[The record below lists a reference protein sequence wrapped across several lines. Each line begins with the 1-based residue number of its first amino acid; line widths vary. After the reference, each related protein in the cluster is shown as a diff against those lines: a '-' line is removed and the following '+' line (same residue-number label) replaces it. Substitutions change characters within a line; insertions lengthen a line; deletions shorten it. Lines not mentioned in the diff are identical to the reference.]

1 MYLCSLNKYDIA
13 MSKKL
18 FFNNFRNFISQY
30 KRVVIVS
37 HVNPDGDAIGSS
49 LAFYYFLLKFG
60 IDAKVI
66 IPNDF
71 PSFLAWMPGVENIL
85 TYDKNPEKGLEYLNN
100 ADLICYL
107 DFNHPSRTGLVHN
120 DLCHCKKTPRLLIDH
135 HRDTDYS
142 QFAMYLSEAE
152 TSSTSELVAELIQ
165 YHGFEKYLDDK
176 IATCLLVGIMT
187 DTGSFAH
194 SIYHPET
201 FEICGKMI
209 SPTVDYQL
217 IHSKIYNTFS
227 ENRLRLLGYCI
238 SNRMTTLNEYH
249 TAYIYLTKSDLET
262 YNYQVGDTEGVVN
275 FPLMIDNI
283 KMAVLIT
290 ERQGVIRFSFRSKG
304 DFSVHELAKA
314 HFNGGGHTNAAG
326 GTLECGIEQAIE
338 KFLDVLPQYKSLLNQ

>member
-1 MYLCSLNKYDIA
+1 
-13 MSKKL
+13 MSKQL
-18 FFNNFRNFISQY
+18 FFNKFQEFISQY
-30 KRVVIVS
+30 KKVVIVS
-37 HVNPDGDAIGSS
+37 HVNPDGDAVGSS
-49 LAFYYFLLKFG
+49 LAFYFFLLKFG
-60 IDAKVI
+60 IDVKII

-71 PSFLAWMPGVENIL
+71 PSFLSWMPGIENIL
-85 TYDKNPEKGLEYLNN
+85 IFDKNSEKGVEYLNA

-142 QFAMYLSEAE
+142 QFVMYLSEAE

-165 YHGFEKYLDDK
+165 YHGFDKYLDDK

-201 FEICGKMI
+201 FDICGKLI
-209 SPTVDYQL
+209 SPSVDYQL

-227 ENRLRLLGYCI
+227 ENRLRLLGFSI
-238 SNRMTTLNEYH
+238 SNRMTTLDEYH
-249 TAYIYLTKSDLET
+249 TAYIYLTKADLESF
-262 YNYQVGDTEGVVN
+262 NYQVGDTEGVVN
-275 FPLMIDNI
+275 FPLMIDEI
-283 KMAVLIT
+283 RMAVLIT

-304 DFSVHELAKA
+304 DFSVHELARA

-326 GTLECGIEQAIE
+326 GTLECSIDEAIK
-338 KFLDVLPQYKSLLNQ
+338 KFLDVLPQYKALLNK

>member
-1 MYLCSLNKYDIA
+1 
-13 MSKKL
+13 MSKQL
-18 FFNNFRNFISQY
+18 FFNRFKDFVLQY
-30 KRVVIVS
+30 KHVVIVS

-49 LAFYYFLLKFG
+49 LALYYFLLKLG
-60 IDAKVI
+60 IDAKVV

-71 PSFLAWMPGVENIL
+71 PSFLSWMPGIDNIL
-85 TYDKNPEKGLEYLNN
+85 IFDKNTEKGVELLNS
-100 ADLICYL
+100 ADLICFL
-107 DFNHPSRTGLVHN
+107 DFNHPSRTGLMHN
-120 DLCHCKKTPRLLIDH
+120 DLCHCKNTPKLLIDH
-135 HRDTDYS
+135 HRDADYS
-142 QFAMYLSEAE
+142 QFAEYLSEVE

-165 YHGFEKYLDDK
+165 YHGFDKYLDDK

-201 FEICGKMI
+201 FEICGKLI
-209 SPTVDYQL
+209 SPDVNYQL
-217 IHSKIYNTFS
+217 IHSKVYNTFS
-227 ENRLRLLGYCI
+227 ESRLRLLGYSI
-238 SNRMTTLNEYH
+238 SNRMTTLEEYN
-249 TAYIYLTKSDLET
+249 TAYIYLKKSDLEM

-326 GTLECGIEQAIE
+326 GTLECSIDQAI
-338 KFLDVLPQYKSLLNQ
+338 KQFLDVLPQYKSLLNKC

>member
-1 MYLCSLNKYDIA
+1 
-13 MSKKL
+13 MSKQL
-18 FFNNFRNFISQY
+18 FFNKFRELLSQY
-30 KRVVIVS
+30 KHVVIVS

-71 PSFLAWMPGVENIL
+71 PSFLAWMPGIDNIL
-85 TYDKNPEKGLEYLNN
+85 VFDKNSEKGVEYLNS

-120 DLCHCKKTPRLLIDH
+120 DLCHCKKTPKWLIDH
-135 HRDTDYS
+135 HRDADYS
-142 QFAMYLSEAE
+142 QFEAYLSEVE

-165 YHGFEKYLDDK
+165 YHGFDKFLDDN

-209 SPTVDYQL
+209 SPTVNYQL

-227 ENRLRLLGYCI
+227 ENRLRLLGYSI

-249 TAYIYLTKSDLET
+249 TAYIYLTKADLERF
-262 YNYQVGDTEGVVN
+262 NYQVGDTEGVVN

-290 ERQGVIRFSFRSKG
+290 ERQGVIRFSFRSKD

-326 GTLECGIEQAIE
+326 GTLDCSIEQAID
-338 KFLDVLPQYKSLLNQ
+338 KFLKVLPQYKTLLNK

>member
-1 MYLCSLNKYDIA
+1 MRNQ
-13 MSKKL
+13 L
-18 FFNNFRNFISQY
+18 FFNTFKEFINHF
-30 KRVVIVS
+30 KRVVILT

-49 LAFYYFLLKFG
+49 LAFFFFLEKLG

-66 IPNDF
+66 VPNDF
-71 PSFLAWMPGVENIL
+71 PGFLSWMPGVDKIL
-85 TYDKNPEKGLEYLNN
+85 IFDKNSEKGVEYLNN

-120 DLCHCKKTPRLLIDH
+120 DLCHCTKTPRLLIDH
-135 HRDTDYS
+135 HRDADFS
-142 QFAMYLSEAE
+142 QFERYLSEVE

-165 YHGFEKYLDDK
+165 YHGFEKYLDDN

-194 SIYHPET
+194 SIFHPQT
-201 FEICGKMI
+201 FEICGKLI
-209 SPTVDYQL
+209 SPTVNYQL
-217 IHSKIYNTFS
+217 IHNKIYNTFS

-238 SNRMTTLNEYH
+238 SNRMTVLEEYH
-249 TAYIYLTKSDLET
+249 TAYIYLNKQDLEN

-290 ERQGVIRFSFRSKG
+290 ERQGVIRFSFRSKD
-304 DFSVHELAKA
+304 DFSVHELAAA
-314 HFNGGGHTNAAG
+314 HFNGGGHINAAG
-326 GTLECGIEQAIE
+326 GTLDCSLADAID
-338 KFLDVLPQYKSLLNQ
+338 KFLAILPQYKALLNK

>member
-1 MYLCSLNKYDIA
+1 
-13 MSKKL
+13 MSKQL
-18 FFNNFRNFISQY
+18 FFNKFSEFVKQY

-49 LAFYYFLLKFG
+49 LGLYYFLLKFG
-60 IDAKVI
+60 IDVKII

-71 PSFLAWMPGVENIL
+71 PLFLSWMPGVDDIL
-85 TYDKNPEKGLEYLNN
+85 VFDKNQEKGAEYLNN
-100 ADLICYL
+100 AELICYL

-120 DLCHCKKTPRLLIDH
+120 DLCHCTKTPKLLIDH
-135 HRDTDYS
+135 HRDADFS
-142 QFAMYLSEAE
+142 QFAMYLSEVE

-165 YHGFEKYLDDK
+165 YHGFDKYLDDN

-209 SPTVDYQL
+209 SPSVDYQL

-227 ENRLRLLGYCI
+227 ENRLRLLGYSI
-238 SNRMTTLNEYH
+238 SSRMTILNEYH
-249 TAYIYLTKSDLET
+249 TAYIYLTKADLEMFD
-262 YNYQVGDTEGVVN
+262 YQVGDTEGVVN

-304 DFSVHELAKA
+304 DFSVHELARA
-314 HFNGGGHTNAAG
+314 HFNGGGHTNATG
-326 GTLECGIEQAIE
+326 GTLECSIDQAIK
-338 KFLDVLPQYKSLLNQ
+338 KFLEVLPEYKSLKIK

>member
-1 MYLCSLNKYDIA
+1 MSKQLFLNK
-13 MSKKL
+13 
-18 FFNNFRNFISQY
+18 FQEFITQY

-49 LAFYYFLLKFG
+49 LAFYFFLLKLG
-60 IDAKVI
+60 IDVKVI

-71 PSFLAWMPGVENIL
+71 PLFLSWMPGIDDIL
-85 TYDKNPEKGLEYLNN
+85 IFDKNTDKGVEYLNS

-120 DLCHCKKTPRLLIDH
+120 DLCHCTKTPRLLIDH
-135 HRDTDYS
+135 HRDTDFS
-142 QFAMYLSEAE
+142 QFAMYLSEVE
-152 TSSTSELVAELIQ
+152 TSSTSELVAEVIQ
-165 YHGFEKYLDDK
+165 YHGFDKYLDDN

-187 DTGSFAH
+187 DTGSFSH

-201 FEICGKMI
+201 FEICGKLI

-227 ENRLRLLGYCI
+227 ENRLRLLGHCI
-238 SNRMTTLNEYH
+238 NNRMTVLKEYH
-249 TAYIYLTKSDLET
+249 TAYIYLSKSDLEAFD
-262 YNYQVGDTEGVVN
+262 YQVGDTEGVVN
-275 FPLMIDNI
+275 FPLMIDDV
-283 KMAVLIT
+283 KMSVLIT

-304 DFSVHELAKA
+304 EFSVHEVAKD

-326 GTLECGIEQAIE
+326 GTLNCTIEQAIKE
-338 KFLDVLPQYKSLLNQ
+338 FLKVLPQYKTLLNQ

>member
-1 MYLCSLNKYDIA
+1 
-13 MSKKL
+13 MSKEL
-18 FFNNFRNFISQY
+18 FFNKFQEFITQY

-60 IDAKVI
+60 IDVKVI

-71 PSFLAWMPGVENIL
+71 PSFLSWMPGIENVLIF
-85 TYDKNPEKGLEYLNN
+85 DKNSEKGVEYLNA

-107 DFNHPSRTGLVHN
+107 DFNHPSRTGLIHN
-120 DLCHCKKTPRLLIDH
+120 DLCHCTKTPKILIDH

-142 QFAMYLSEAE
+142 QFVGYLSEAE

-165 YHGFEKYLDDK
+165 YHGFDKYLDDK

-187 DTGSFAH
+187 DTGSFSH

-201 FEICGKMI
+201 FEICGRLI
-209 SPTVDYQL
+209 SNDVDYQL

-238 SNRMTTLNEYH
+238 SNRMTTLKEYH
-249 TAYIYLTKSDLET
+249 TAYIYLTKADLAA
-262 YNYQVGDTEGVVN
+262 YDYQVGDTEGVVN
-275 FPLMIDNI
+275 FPLMIDDI

-304 DFSVHELAKA
+304 DFSVHELARA

-326 GTLECGIEQAIE
+326 GTLECGIEEAIAE
-338 KFLDVLPQYKSLLNQ
+338 FLNVLPQYKELLNK

>member
-1 MYLCSLNKYDIA
+1 
-13 MSKKL
+13 MSKQL

-165 YHGFEKYLDDK
+165 YHGFENYLDDK

>member
-1 MYLCSLNKYDIA
+1 
-13 MSKKL
+13 MSKQL
-18 FFNNFRNFISQY
+18 FFNKFQEFISQY
-30 KRVVIVS
+30 KKVVIVS
-37 HVNPDGDAIGSS
+37 HVNPDGDAVGSS

-60 IDAKVI
+60 IDVKII

-71 PSFLAWMPGVENIL
+71 PSFLSWMPGIENIL
-85 TYDKNPEKGLEYLNN
+85 IFDKNSEKGVEYLNA

-142 QFAMYLSEAE
+142 QFVMYLSEAE

-165 YHGFEKYLDDK
+165 YHGFDKYLDDK
-176 IATCLLVGIMT
+176 VATCLLVGIMT

-209 SPTVDYQL
+209 SPSVDYQL

-227 ENRLRLLGYCI
+227 ENRLRLLGFSI
-238 SNRMTTLNEYH
+238 SNRMTTLDEYH
-249 TAYIYLTKSDLET
+249 TAYIYLTKADLESF
-262 YNYQVGDTEGVVN
+262 NYQVGDTEGVVN
-275 FPLMIDNI
+275 YPLMIDGI
-283 KMAVLIT
+283 RMAVLIT

-304 DFSVHELAKA
+304 NFSVHELARA

-326 GTLECGIEQAIE
+326 GTLECCIDEAIR
-338 KFLDVLPQYKSLLNQ
+338 KFLDVLPQYKALLNR

>member
-1 MYLCSLNKYDIA
+1 
-13 MSKKL
+13 MSKQL
-18 FFNNFRNFISQY
+18 FFNKFQEFITQF

-71 PSFLAWMPGVENIL
+71 PSFLAWMPGIKDIL
-85 TYDKNPEKGLEYLNN
+85 IYDKNTEKGVEYLNS

-120 DLCHCKKTPRLLIDH
+120 DLCHCTKTPRLLIDH

-142 QFAMYLSEAE
+142 QFVAYLSEVE

-165 YHGFEKYLDDK
+165 YHGFEKYLDDN

-194 SIYHPET
+194 SIYHSET

-227 ENRLRLLGYCI
+227 ESRLRLLGYCI
-238 SNRMTTLNEYH
+238 SNRMTVLKEYH
-249 TAYIYLTKSDLET
+249 TAYIYLNKSDLAT

-275 FPLMIDNI
+275 FPLMIDDI
-283 KMAVLIT
+283 IMSVLIT
-290 ERQGVIRFSFRSKG
+290 ERQDVIRFSFRSKG
-304 DFSVHELAKA
+304 EFSVHEVARE

-326 GTLECGIEQAIE
+326 GTLNCTIEQAIE
-338 KFLDVLPQYKSLLNQ
+338 AFLKVLPQYKSLLNK

>member
-1 MYLCSLNKYDIA
+1 
-13 MSKKL
+13 MSKQL
-18 FFNNFRNFISQY
+18 FFNKFQEFISQY
-30 KRVVIVS
+30 KKVVIVS
-37 HVNPDGDAIGSS
+37 HVNPDGDAVGSS
-49 LAFYYFLLKFG
+49 LAFYFFLLKFG
-60 IDAKVI
+60 IDVKII

-71 PSFLAWMPGVENIL
+71 PSFLSWMPGIENIL
-85 TYDKNPEKGLEYLNN
+85 IFDKNSEKGVEYLNA

-142 QFAMYLSEAE
+142 QFVMYLSEAE

-165 YHGFEKYLDDK
+165 YHGFDKYLDDK

-201 FEICGKMI
+201 FDICGKLI
-209 SPTVDYQL
+209 SPSVDYQL

-227 ENRLRLLGYCI
+227 ENRLRLLGFSI
-238 SNRMTTLNEYH
+238 SNRMTTLDEYH
-249 TAYIYLTKSDLET
+249 TAYIYLTKADLESF
-262 YNYQVGDTEGVVN
+262 NYQVGDTEGVVN
-275 FPLMIDNI
+275 YPLMIDGI
-283 KMAVLIT
+283 RMAVLIT

-304 DFSVHELAKA
+304 DFSVHELARA

-326 GTLECGIEQAIE
+326 GTLECSIDEAIR
-338 KFLDVLPQYKSLLNQ
+338 KFLDVLPQYKALLNR

>member
-1 MYLCSLNKYDIA
+1 
-13 MSKKL
+13 MSKQL
-18 FFNNFRNFISQY
+18 FFNKFQEFITQY

-37 HVNPDGDAIGSS
+37 HVNPDGDAVGSS
-49 LAFYYFLLKFG
+49 LAFYYFLMKFG
-60 IDAKVI
+60 IDVKII

-71 PSFLAWMPGVENIL
+71 PSFLSWMPGIENIL
-85 TYDKNPEKGLEYLNN
+85 IFDKNSEKGVEYLNA

-120 DLCHCKKTPRLLIDH
+120 DLCHCTKTPKLLIDH

-165 YHGFEKYLDDK
+165 YHGFDKYLDEK

-194 SIYHPET
+194 SIYHPST
-201 FEICGKMI
+201 FEICGKLV
-209 SPTVDYQL
+209 SQNVDYQL

-238 SNRMTTLNEYH
+238 SNRMITLNDYH
-249 TAYIYLTKSDLET
+249 TAYIYLTKADLESF
-262 YNYQVGDTEGVVN
+262 NYQVGDTEGVVN
-275 FPLMIDNI
+275 YPLMIDGI

-304 DFSVHELAKA
+304 DFSVHEMARA

-326 GTLECGIEQAIE
+326 GTLDCSIEDAIQ
-338 KFLDVLPQYKSLLNQ
+338 KFLDVLPQYGSLLDK

>member
-1 MYLCSLNKYDIA
+1 
-13 MSKKL
+13 MSKQL

-49 LAFYYFLLKFG
+49 LAFYYFLLKLG

-100 ADLICYL
+100 AELICYL

-142 QFAMYLSEAE
+142 QFAMYMSEAE

-338 KFLDVLPQYKSLLNQ
+338 KFLDVLPQYKSLLNR

>member
-1 MYLCSLNKYDIA
+1 MSKQLFLNK
-13 MSKKL
+13 
-18 FFNNFRNFISQY
+18 FREFITQY

-49 LAFYYFLLKFG
+49 LAFYFFLLKLG

-71 PSFLAWMPGVENIL
+71 PSFLSWMPGIDDIL
-85 TYDKNPEKGLEYLNN
+85 IYDKNTEKGVDYLNS

-120 DLCHCKKTPRLLIDH
+120 DLCHCTKTPRLLIDH
-135 HRDTDYS
+135 HRDTDFS
-142 QFAMYLSEAE
+142 QFAMYLSEVE
-152 TSSTSELVAELIQ
+152 TSSTSELVAEVVQ
-165 YHGFEKYLDDK
+165 YHGFDKYLDDN

-187 DTGSFAH
+187 DTSSFSH

-227 ENRLRLLGYCI
+227 ENRLRLLGHCI
-238 SNRMTTLNEYH
+238 NNRMTVLKEYH
-249 TAYIYLTKSDLET
+249 TAYIYLSKSDLET
-262 YNYQVGDTEGVVN
+262 FDYLVGDTEGVVN
-275 FPLMIDNI
+275 FPLMIDDV
-283 KMAVLIT
+283 KMSVLIT

-304 DFSVHELAKA
+304 EFSVHEVAKD

-326 GTLECGIEQAIE
+326 GTLNCTIEQAIKE
-338 KFLDVLPQYKSLLNQ
+338 FLKVLPQYKTLLNK

>member
-1 MYLCSLNKYDIA
+1 
-13 MSKKL
+13 MSKQL
-18 FFNNFRNFISQY
+18 FFNKFQEFITQY

-37 HVNPDGDAIGSS
+37 HVNPDGDAVGSS
-49 LAFYYFLLKFG
+49 LAFYYFLMKFG
-60 IDAKVI
+60 IDVKII

-71 PSFLAWMPGVENIL
+71 PSFLSWMPGIENIL
-85 TYDKNPEKGLEYLNN
+85 IFDKNSEKGVEYLNA

-120 DLCHCKKTPRLLIDH
+120 DLCHCTKTPKLLIDH

-165 YHGFEKYLDDK
+165 YHGFDKYLDEK

-194 SIYHPET
+194 SIYHPST
-201 FEICGKMI
+201 FEICGKLV
-209 SPTVDYQL
+209 SSKVDYQL

-238 SNRMTTLNEYH
+238 SNRMITLNDYH
-249 TAYIYLTKSDLET
+249 TAYIYLTKADLESF
-262 YNYQVGDTEGVVN
+262 NYQVGDTEGVVN
-275 FPLMIDNI
+275 YPLMIDGI

-304 DFSVHELAKA
+304 DFSVHEMARA

-326 GTLECGIEQAIE
+326 GTLDCSIEDAIQ
-338 KFLDVLPQYKSLLNQ
+338 KFLDVLPQYGSLLDK

>member
-1 MYLCSLNKYDIA
+1 
-13 MSKKL
+13 MSKQL
-18 FFNNFRNFISQY
+18 FFNKFQEFISQY
-30 KRVVIVS
+30 KKVVIVS
-37 HVNPDGDAIGSS
+37 HVNPDGDAVGSS

-60 IDAKVI
+60 IDVKII

-71 PSFLAWMPGVENIL
+71 PSFLSWMPGIENIL
-85 TYDKNPEKGLEYLNN
+85 IFDKNSEKGVEYLNA

-142 QFAMYLSEAE
+142 QFVMYLSEAE

-165 YHGFEKYLDDK
+165 YHGFDKYLDDK

-209 SPTVDYQL
+209 SPSVDYQL

-227 ENRLRLLGYCI
+227 ENRLRLLGFSI
-238 SNRMTTLNEYH
+238 SNRMTTLDEYH
-249 TAYIYLTKSDLET
+249 TAYIYLTKADLESF
-262 YNYQVGDTEGVVN
+262 NYQVGDTEGVVN
-275 FPLMIDNI
+275 YPLMIDGI
-283 KMAVLIT
+283 RMAVLIT

-304 DFSVHELAKA
+304 DFSVHELARA

-326 GTLECGIEQAIE
+326 GTLECSIDEAIR
-338 KFLDVLPQYKSLLNQ
+338 KFLDVLPQYKALLNR

>member
-1 MYLCSLNKYDIA
+1 
-13 MSKKL
+13 MSKQL
-18 FFNNFRNFISQY
+18 FFNKFQEFISKY
-30 KRVVIVS
+30 KKVVIVS

-49 LAFYYFLLKFG
+49 LAFYFFLKKFG
-60 IDAKVI
+60 KDVKII

-71 PSFLAWMPGVENIL
+71 PSFLSWMPGIENIL
-85 TYDKNPEKGLEYLNN
+85 IFDKNPEKGVEYLND
-100 ADLICYL
+100 AELICYL

-120 DLCHCKKTPRLLIDH
+120 DLCHCNKTPRLLIDH

-142 QFAMYLSEAE
+142 QFAMYLSEFE
-152 TSSTSELVAELIQ
+152 TSSTAELVAELIQ
-165 YHGFEKYLDDK
+165 YHGFDKYLDEN

-201 FEICGKMI
+201 FGICGKLI
-209 SPTVDYQL
+209 TTKVDYQL

-227 ENRLRLLGYCI
+227 ENRLRLLGFSI
-238 SNRMTTLNEYH
+238 SNRMTILDEYH

-262 YNYQVGDTEGVVN
+262 FNYQVGDTEGVVN
-275 FPLMIDNI
+275 YPLMIDGI

-304 DFSVHELAKA
+304 DFSVHELSRA

-326 GTLECGIEQAIE
+326 GTLECSIEEAIQ
-338 KFLDVLPQYKSLLNQ
+338 KFLDVLPEYKTLLNK

>member
-1 MYLCSLNKYDIA
+1 
-13 MSKKL
+13 MSKQL
-18 FFNNFRNFISQY
+18 FFNKFKEIISQY
-30 KRVVIVS
+30 KHVVIVS

-49 LAFYYFLLKFG
+49 LAFYYFLLKLG

-66 IPNDF
+66 IPNDY
-71 PSFLAWMPGVENIL
+71 PSFLSWMPGIGDIL
-85 TYDKNPEKGLEYLNN
+85 IFDKNQEKGVEYLNS

-120 DLCHCKKTPRLLIDH
+120 DLCHFKRTPRLLIDH
-135 HRDTDYS
+135 HRDADYS
-142 QFAMYLSEAE
+142 QFVAYLSEVE

-165 YHGFEKYLDDK
+165 HQGFDKYLDDN

-201 FEICGKMI
+201 FEICGSMI

-238 SNRMTTLNEYH
+238 SNRMKTLDEYK
-249 TAYIYLTKSDLET
+249 TAYIYLTKADLESFD
-262 YNYQVGDTEGVVN
+262 YQVGDTEGVVN

-304 DFSVHELAKA
+304 DFSVHELAKT

-326 GTLECGIEQAIE
+326 GTLDCDMEQAIDT
-338 KFLDVLPQYKSLLNQ
+338 FLNVLPQYKELLNK

>member
-1 MYLCSLNKYDIA
+1 
-13 MSKKL
+13 MSKEL
-18 FFNNFRNFISQY
+18 FFNNFRSFISKY
-30 KRVVIVS
+30 KKVVIVS

-49 LAFYYFLLKFG
+49 LAFYFFLQKFG
-60 IDAKVI
+60 IDVKII

-71 PSFLAWMPGVENIL
+71 PSFLAWMPGIENIL
-85 TYDKNPEKGLEYLNN
+85 VFDKNSEKGVEYLNA
-100 ADLICYL
+100 ADLICYI

-120 DLCHCKKTPRLLIDH
+120 DLCHCSKTPKMLIDH

-142 QFAMYLSEAE
+142 QFEAYLSELE
-152 TSSTSELVAELIQ
+152 TSSTAELVAELIQ
-165 YHGFEKYLDDK
+165 SQGFDKYLDDK

-201 FEICGKMI
+201 FEICGKLI

-227 ENRLRLLGYCI
+227 ENRLRLLGYSI
-238 SNRMTTLNEYH
+238 SERMVTLDEYH
-249 TAYIYLTKSDLET
+249 TAYIYLTKADLERF
-262 YNYQVGDTEGVVN
+262 NYQVGDTEGVVN

-304 DFSVHELAKA
+304 DFSVHEVARA

-326 GTLECGIEQAIE
+326 GTLECSIEQAIE
-338 KFLDVLPQYKSLLNQ
+338 KLLAVLPQYKALLNK

>member
-1 MYLCSLNKYDIA
+1 
-13 MSKKL
+13 MSKQL
-18 FFNNFRNFISQY
+18 FFNKFQEFISQY

-37 HVNPDGDAIGSS
+37 HVNTDGDAIGSS

-60 IDAKVI
+60 IDVKVI

-71 PSFLAWMPGVENIL
+71 PSFLGWMPGIENIL
-85 TYDKNPEKGLEYLNN
+85 IYDKNSEKGLEYLNN

-120 DLCHCKKTPRLLIDH
+120 DLCHCKKAPRLLIDH

-165 YHGFEKYLDDK
+165 YHGFDKYMDDK

-209 SPTVDYQL
+209 SPNVDYQL

-238 SNRMTTLNEYH
+238 SNRMTTLDEYH
-249 TAYIYLTKSDLET
+249 AAYIYLTNSDLET

-304 DFSVHELAKA
+304 DFSVHELARA

-326 GTLECGIEQAIE
+326 GTLECSIDEAIS
-338 KFLDVLPQYKSLLNQ
+338 KFLKVLPEYKALLDK